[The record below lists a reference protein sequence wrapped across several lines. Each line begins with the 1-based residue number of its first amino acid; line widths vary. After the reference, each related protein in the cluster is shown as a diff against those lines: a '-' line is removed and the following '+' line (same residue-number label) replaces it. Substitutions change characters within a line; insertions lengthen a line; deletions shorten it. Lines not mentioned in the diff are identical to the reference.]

1 MLFSPLAQI
10 PKAHWSCDVSPIWI
24 LWVRYTNK
32 ENRTI
37 GEAHK
42 RHGSI
47 VRLAP
52 YEVSIND
59 MESVKTV
66 YQGGFDKHQWYSVFN
81 NYGVPNVFSS
91 IYAKHHSIRKRM
103 VSHVYSK
110 SYLHSSAALAA
121 QADVILNTRVLPT
134 IDATSRKGQE
144 LQRVDVHSFFAA
156 VAMDFIS
163 AYSFGLGNSPNFVQQ
178 KTYRDYWLG
187 LYRAR
192 KGYSFFS
199 QELPLLSRFFNTIGL
214 HLTPVR
220 VDAANRELE
229 EWCGKLCA
237 DTLSSL
243 QINDDKSQTSAD
255 HAVVVRALLSG
266 LDKEEI
272 VRGKESPIFS
282 TAISQRNLTISSEI
296 FDHLLAGQ
304 ETTGV
309 ALTYLSWHLSR
320 SLDLQLQLRAELL
333 SLTPNMSMD
342 DGKVTIPNSG
352 QLDRL
357 PLLHAVIV
365 ETVRLYAPAGGPEPR
380 ITPDPSCRIGPYT
393 LPGGVRISAS
403 AYNLHRDEK
412 YFPHAET
419 WDHSRW
425 LHDEERKKNI
435 SRQFWGVFQWW
446 SHVSGLEFRNA
457 R

>member
-1 MLFSPLAQI
+1 
-10 PKAHWSCDVSPIWI
+10 
-24 LWVRYTNK
+24 
-32 ENRTI
+32 
-37 GEAHK
+37 
-42 RHGSI
+42 
-47 VRLAP
+47 
-52 YEVSIND
+52 

-81 NYGVPNVFSS
+81 NYG
-91 IYAKHHSIRKRM
+91 KRM

-121 QADVILNTRVLPT
+121 QADVILNDRVLP
-134 IDATSRKGQE
+134 ILGATSREGQE
-144 LQRVDVHSFFAA
+144 LQGIDVHSLFAA

-163 AYSFGLGNSPNFVQQ
+163 AYCFGLGNSPSFVQQ
-178 KTYRDYWLG
+178 KTYRDYWQG

-199 QELPLLSRFFNTIGL
+199 QELPLLSRVSSSIGL
-214 HLTPVR
+214 HLTPVN

-229 EWCGKLCA
+229 KWCGKLCA
-237 DTLSSL
+237 ATLDSL
-243 QINDDKSQTSAD
+243 QISGNKSQAPAD
-255 HAVVVRALLSG
+255 HPVVISALLSG

-272 VRGKESPIFS
+272 TRGKESPIFS

-320 SLDLQLQLRAELL
+320 SLDLQHQLRDELL
-333 SLTPNMSMD
+333 SLTPNMSLEG
-342 DGKVTIPNSG
+342 GKVTIPSSG

-357 PLLHAVIV
+357 LLLHAVII

-380 ITPDPSCRIGPYT
+380 VTPDPSCRIGPYT

-403 AYNLHRDEK
+403 AYNLHREEK
-412 YFPHAET
+412 CFPHAET
-419 WDHSRW
+419 WDHTRW
-425 LHDEERKKNI
+425 LHDEEKHKEI
-435 SRQFWGVFQWW
+435 SRQFWGFSSGGRMCLGSNFAMHEMKLLVAAIYTNYT
-446 SHVSGLEFRNA
+446 SHIVDDEGIEPTDGYTSHPTSGQLWLRFERVNPA
-457 R
+457 NK